1 MVCGGR
7 AGFKPLLCNPRAH
20 VLSVST
26 LGCPRRYGFLGVV
39 GTPVCWGSSTK
50 TRVHP
55 SSGHADGIA
64 SESSTHHV
72 ERCPAGLG
80 PDPRDPRA
88 RPHHTRG
95 GSLCSKP
102 QTKKSG
108 YASSSCK
115 ELSDSGSLPPTQLSQ
130 LALKVSLVTTDDRGG
145 L

>member
-1 MVCGGR
+1 MACGGR
-7 AGFKPLLCNPRAH
+7 AGFKPLPCNPRAH

-26 LGCPRRYGFLGVV
+26 LGCPRRYGFLGAV

-50 TRVHP
+50 TRAHP

-64 SESSTHHV
+64 SESSTHHM
-72 ERCPAGLG
+72 ERCPAGLR

-88 RPHHTRG
+88 RPRHTRG

-102 QTKKSG
+102 RIKNQVMP
-108 YASSSCK
+108 ALHK
-115 ELSDSGSLPPTQLSQ
+115 ELPDPGSLPPTQLCQ
-130 LALKVSLVTTDDRGG
+130 LALKASSVTTDDRGS